1 VKYLID
7 THTLLG
13 IVTNDPKLSA
23 KAKDL
28 YLDSEN
34 EIFISMASIWELSI
48 KSSLGKISL
57 EQPLDEFVDEHVK
70 GNDIRILK
78 IELPHVLRIEN
89 LPFYHRDPFDRLII
103 SQSIEDNI
111 PIIGSDKTF
120 DSYPIKRIW

>member
-1 VKYLID
+1 MKYLID
-7 THTLLG
+7 THTLLW

-78 IELPHVLRIEN
+78 IELSHVLRIEN

>member
-7 THTLLG
+7 THTLLW

-78 IELPHVLRIEN
+78 IELSHVLRIEN